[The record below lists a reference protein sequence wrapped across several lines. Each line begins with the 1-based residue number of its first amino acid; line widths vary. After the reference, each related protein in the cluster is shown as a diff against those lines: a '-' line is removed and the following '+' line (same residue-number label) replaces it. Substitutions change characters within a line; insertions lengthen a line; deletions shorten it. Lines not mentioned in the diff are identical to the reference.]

1 VSSSAFP
8 EVIMKIGIIGSGNV
22 GTTLTRGFRSGG
34 HEVIVANTR
43 GPQSLTELAA
53 DTGARSASVQDAIQ
67 GGEIVAVAVPLKAVP
82 DLPANAF
89 RGKLV
94 IDVTNYYPQRDGRIH
109 ALESGTPSSRWVAQQ
124 LPGAE
129 VVKAFN
135 TIEMGRLA
143 TMGRPAGAP
152 NRLALPVAGD
162 DEQAKHTVMGLVEEL
177 GFDAVDAGG
186 LDDSWRQQPGT
197 PVSGTDLDADRVR
210 SALRAATPD

>member
-1 VSSSAFP
+1 
-8 EVIMKIGIIGSGNV
+8 MKIGIIGSGTA

-53 DTGARSASVQDAIQ
+53 ETGARAASVEDAIQ
-67 GGEIVAVAVPLKAVP
+67 GGDVVAVAVPLKAVP
-82 DLPANAF
+82 DLPADAF

-94 IDVTNYYPQRDGRIH
+94 IDVTNYYPQRDGRIE
-109 ALESGTPSSRWVAQQ
+109 ALEDGTSSSRWVAQH

-129 VVKAFN
+129 VVKAFS
-135 TIEMGRLA
+135 TIEMGHLA
-143 TMGRPAGAP
+143 SMGRPAGAP
-152 NRLALPVAGD
+152 DRVALPVAGD
-162 DEQAKHTVMGLVEEL
+162 DAQAKRTVMGLVEAL

-197 PVSGTDLDADRVR
+197 PVSGADLDADGVR
-210 SALRAATPD
+210 SALRGATPR

>member
-1 VSSSAFP
+1 
-8 EVIMKIGIIGSGNV
+8 M
-22 GTTLTRGFRSGG
+22 
-34 HEVIVANTR
+34 ANTR

-53 DTGARSASVQDAIQ
+53 DTGASSASVQDAIQ

-94 IDVTNYYPQRDGRIH
+94 TDVTNYYPQRDGRID

-135 TIEMGRLA
+135 TIEMRRLA

-162 DEQAKHTVMGLVEEL
+162 DEQARHTVMGLVEEL
-177 GFDAVDAGG
+177 GFDAVDAGA

-197 PVSGTDLDADRVR
+197 PVFGTDLDADGVR
-210 SALRAATPD
+210 SALRAATQD